1 MVRSVDR
8 GRLHRGARTRST
20 IHAPPPAACPPRV
33 RSSVSGMAV
42 WRCLRT
48 EPFSFLQML
57 PVHATAVPLALVGRL
72 GSGRGRRET
81 WGCLAHET
89 WRVQISALVQ
99 LQGTNSDT
107 TVNSLARPRAPRA
120 DQENMY
126 GCFCGPARGSREHV
140 RLFLRCPAWRCR
152 RGGGRVPPSTLV
164 RRWTPGRSCTLPPT
178 SQSHPCMYHALAC
191 VTDPT

>member
-126 GCFCGPARGSREHV
+126 GCFSD
-140 RLFLRCPAWRCR
+140 LRP
-152 RGGGRVPPSTLV
+152 GGAAAVAVGCLPPPSSAGGLLE
-164 RRWTPGRSCTLPPT
+164 GRAHSLLPLNLIHACTMRLR
-178 SQSHPCMYHALAC
+178 
-191 VTDPT
+191 V